1 MKKQTIFD
9 MERVINLGKYIE
21 QGINA
26 LEENFSFLWSAIDD
40 GISWTVDNLNNL
52 LLGIPF
58 VLFLLLI
65 TFLAYYAKTGSKL
78 FRKEGLKMGLGLASF
93 VVIGFLLIYLMG
105 YWEDAIHTTTLVLVA
120 TFIALILGIP
130 LGILSARNRTA
141 DMIIRPILDFMQTMP
156 AFVYLIP
163 AIFFFSVGNTPGII
177 ATVIF
182 SLPPAVRLTSLGI
195 RNVPSDVVEAGHA
208 FGATEN
214 QILYK
219 IQLPLAMPTIL
230 TGVNQVI
237 LLALSMVVIASMVG
251 ARGLGSIV
259 YQGIQQNDIAK
270 GFESGLGIVILAIIL
285 DRITQSIA
293 NKK

>member
-1 MKKQTIFD
+1 

-40 GISWTVDNLNNL
+40 GISWTVDHLNDL

-93 VVIGFLLIYLMG
+93 VVVGFLLIYLMG

-141 DMIIRPILDFMQTMP
+141 DMVIRPILDFMQTMP

>member
-1 MKKQTIFD
+1 MNRIID
-9 MERVINLGKYIE
+9 LGKYIE
-21 QGINA
+21 IGIDA
-26 LEENFSFLWSAIDD
+26 LEENLSFLWGAIDD
-40 GISWTVDNLNNL
+40 GISWTVDSMNDVL
-52 LLGIPF
+52 LSIPF
-58 VLFLLLI
+58 GVFLLVVVV
-65 TFLAYYAKTGSKL
+65 LAWYAKSGKL
-78 FRKEGLKMGLGLASF
+78 MFKREGLKKALGLVSFIIIGLGL
-93 VVIGFLLIYLMG
+93 IYAMG
-105 YWEDAIHTTTLVLVA
+105 YWRDAMHTT

-130 LGILSARNRTA
+130 FGILAAKNRTA
-141 DMIIRPILDFMQTMP
+141 DVIIKPVLDFMQTMP

-163 AIFFFSVGNTPGII
+163 AIFFFSVGNTPGIV

-195 RNVPSDVVEAGHA
+195 RSVPGDVVEAGRA
-208 FGATEN
+208 FGATEK

-219 IQLPLAMPTIL
+219 IELPLAMPTIL

-251 ARGLGSIV
+251 AKGLRSVI

-285 DRITQSIA
+285 DRITQSFA
-293 NKK
+293 NKKE

>member
-1 MKKQTIFD
+1 

-40 GISWTVDNLNNL
+40 GISWTVDHLNDL

-58 VLFLLLI
+58 VPFLLLI
-65 TFLAYYAKTGSKL
+65 SFLAYYAKTGSKL
-78 FRKEGLKMGLGLASF
+78 FKKEGLKMGLGLASF
-93 VVIGFLLIYLMG
+93 VVVGFLLIYLMG

>member
-1 MKKQTIFD
+1 

-40 GISWTVDNLNNL
+40 VISWTVDHLNDL

-58 VLFLLLI
+58 VPFLLLI
-65 TFLAYYAKTGSKL
+65 SFLAYYAKTGSKL
-78 FRKEGLKMGLGLASF
+78 FKKEGLKMGLGLASF
-93 VVIGFLLIYLMG
+93 VVAGFLLIYLMG